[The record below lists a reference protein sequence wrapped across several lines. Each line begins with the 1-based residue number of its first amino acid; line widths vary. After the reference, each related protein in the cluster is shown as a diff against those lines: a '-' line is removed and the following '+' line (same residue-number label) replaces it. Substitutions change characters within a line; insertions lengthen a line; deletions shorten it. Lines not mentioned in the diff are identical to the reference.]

1 MENKNLKKGSLIA
14 MGALA
19 FGIADSNASDLFI
32 VEDLGTGAELRSEL
46 IGVQNNII
54 DVDALNTAMEL
65 SCGEKSK
72 EESGNKTKAKE
83 SKCGEGK
90 CGEGK
95 SEKAS
100 KSKKEAKSSKKAKK
114 EKTEKTEEAKCGE
127 GKCGEGKCG
136 GL

>member
-1 MENKNLKKGSLIA
+1 MENKKLKKGSLIA

-19 FGIADSNASDLFI
+19 FGIADSNASDLFT

-46 IGVQNNII
+46 VGNHNSMI
-54 DVDALNTAMEL
+54 DAEALNSAMEL
-65 SCGEKSK
+65 SCGEKS
-72 EESGNKTKAKE
+72 EETSGSKTKAKE

-95 SEKAS
+95 SEKAA
-100 KSKKEAKSSKKAKK
+100 KSKKETKTAKKAKK
-114 EKTEKTEEAKCGE
+114 GKTEEAKCGE